1 MTRQSGIE
9 AREEEILGHPP
20 RVLPLESPDVIAAAL
35 ENTGRLRQAASG
47 SSATPS
53 TREVPELVLTLLRH
67 PDLYQRIT
75 DLAVQLLGRG
85 VLSPRD
91 RELAVLRVGWLC
103 QAPYE
108 WGEHVRLAKQA
119 GVTSEEI
126 ERVTQGASAPG
137 WTDHEAALLRAVEEL
152 HDNAM
157 ISEATWR
164 TLSENLDERKLIEL
178 PVLIGQFTLVA
189 YLQNTLRLRLGQE
202 NIGLKAR

>member
-1 MTRQSGIE
+1 MTRQSDIE
-9 AREEEILGHPP
+9 EREEEILGHPP

-157 ISEATWR
+157 ISEVTWR